1 MKIFEDAKTK
11 TLPEELIN
19 ATDPQFKHWV
29 DNVLKDNKRFPC
41 INPMTKFRTLET
53 EPLKIED
60 RDDVVGPPP
69 RRTYR
74 VPQATRTIKTF
85 LRRNGKPRLDTTF
98 QIGMVFPSSYIEE
111 AERWLEIL
119 SRFTRRKRTNQTN
132 IVLHA
137 RHARMLAT
145 ITECQ
150 NLKYLRSGSRI
161 LAIESGQRIA
171 NENSI
176 CNTIRK
182 LRVQGCSNG
191 LDIKCPLFSTGFGR
205 NYAKSRH
212 SIWKIGLWC
221 AGVR

>member
-1 MKIFEDAKTK
+1 MPLINNSENKHPFTTAPSPGFIRQRRRGWPSAKTNLQSP
-11 TLPEELIN
+11 TSS
-19 ATDPQFKHWV
+19 
-29 DNVLKDNKRFPC
+29 
-41 INPMTKFRTLET
+41 
-53 EPLKIED
+53 
-60 RDDVVGPPP
+60 
-69 RRTYR
+69 
-74 VPQATRTIKTF
+74 TRTIKTF

-176 CNTIRK
+176 RNTIRK

-212 SIWKIGLWC
+212 SI
-221 AGVR
+221 